1 MVDVATLDYKPKAI
15 DGDFLSKSSEYPVTG
30 VHEGHN
36 VRSEGVQRNDANGS
50 PYPTSFGIHGTN
62 VAVDWETCVADGQ
75 CTDVCPV
82 NVFAWF
88 LRGDGQGGSGNDVKI
103 EKDSEQWNLYRTDK
117 IDPLREGDCIF
128 CMACETVCPT
138 VAIKITPK

>member
-1 MVDVATLDYKPKAI
+1 M
-15 DGDFLSKSSEYPVTG
+15 
-30 VHEGHN
+30 
-36 VRSEGVQRNDANGS
+36 DANGS
-50 PYPTSFGIHGTN
+50 PNPTTFGIHGTN
-62 VAVDWETCVADGQ
+62 VAIDWDTCIADGQ

-103 EKDSEQWNLYRTDK
+103 EKGSEQWNSYRTDK

-128 CMACETVCPT
+128 CMACETVCPV